1 MPRLVLID
9 QNPDRKYFSHPLTE
23 NKASPFLIEWTWM
36 EWISFTI
43 YFMCFCAFVDRTV
56 KWRQTAERLW
66 KKEGIGPQVGLR
78 PGLTRVEPNKPESIA
93 FNGNST
99 KEWPNTGLV
108 TVHTGEIVLIWSCL
122 SPLLIR
128 AASWHQY
135 GIHSTLSGD
144 QRGKSQSLCVLYM
157 CVWRMCMLVC
167 VVCECEVDAA
177 LKGTVQQLA
186 DDTGPRP
193 KSCTGLCRF
202 GLHISLYSTLPLR
215 VCQCVFVCR
224 RVFVFMMCMGIWVY
238 VCVRMQALSC
248 ICVPVCAC
256 A

>member
-108 TVHTGEIVLIWSCL
+108 TVHTGEIGADMVMLITTTNPCCFMTPVWYT
-122 SPLLIR
+122 
-128 AASWHQY
+128 QY
-135 GIHSTLSGD
+135 IIWRSKREVT
-144 QRGKSQSLCVLYM
+144 KPCVLYM
-157 CVWRMCMLVC
+157 CVWRMCTLVC
-167 VVCECEVDAA
+167 GVCECEVDAA

-186 DDTGPRP
+186 VDTGPRP

-202 GLHISLYSTLPLR
+202 GFAYLSVLHPTIACVSVCVCVPTLAY
-215 VCQCVFVCR
+215 
-224 RVFVFMMCMGIWVY
+224 VFMMCMGIWVY
-238 VCVRMQALSC
+238 VCV
-248 ICVPVCAC
+248 PVCAC